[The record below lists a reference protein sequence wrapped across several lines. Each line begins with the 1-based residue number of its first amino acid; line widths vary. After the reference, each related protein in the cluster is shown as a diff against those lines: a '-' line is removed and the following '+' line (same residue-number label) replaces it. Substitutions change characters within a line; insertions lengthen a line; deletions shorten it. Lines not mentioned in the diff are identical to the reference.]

1 MIWTTKLSGILKQSG
16 GPSWEVKLGRKD
28 SLTASQK
35 DADDIMPSPR
45 ANASFLVDLFA
56 KFDRSNKSSRVV
68 NINKYYHLL
77 KHCSSSIFTKSA
89 FVKSQF
95 IAILFWMS
103 NYILLLKSYYCSEY
117 MTYVMEALELEDT
130 IKNYDRRSSTGWFAL
145 KNLPILYHFLIII
158 YITGRWLFTLIVI

>member
-1 MIWTTKLSGILKQSG
+1 
-16 GPSWEVKLGRKD
+16 
-28 SLTASQK
+28 
-35 DADDIMPSPR
+35 
-45 ANASFLVDLFA
+45 
-56 KFDRSNKSSRVV
+56 
-68 NINKYYHLL
+68 
-77 KHCSSSIFTKSA
+77 
-89 FVKSQF
+89 
-95 IAILFWMS
+95 MS